1 MIDIIRRRIRN
12 NKEKQMNRKYL
23 AVTIVMLSCVMM
35 VALSSCNLITTD
47 KDRFYVDEDNRLKMI
62 DIEKT
67 GPDIVVP
74 EKVGDNV
81 IRKIYLYDPYYSKIN
96 SIDVSNVSE
105 LEYFRLKLLGGSI
118 HSKLKRLDFSKNKK
132 LRYVI
137 VNGTKALKEITFSE
151 NCQSI
156 SLYNTSVKELDF
168 KLLKKL
174 EDFTYC
180 HGPLESIDFS
190 NNTNL
195 EQVDIE
201 NTNVKAV
208 DIKMLKKLRCFTY
221 HGISLEEL
229 DISNNPNLE
238 IVEVYNTNVK
248 ALDVSRNPKLKRI
261 EVDEG
266 TEIIGETNAEIIYWT
281 KEEIERVKE
290 KSKDN

>member
-1 MIDIIRRRIRN
+1 M
-12 NKEKQMNRKYL
+12 NKKYL
-23 AVTIVMLSCVMM
+23 AVTIVMLSCVIL

-105 LEYFRLKLLGGSI
+105 LEFFKLNLLYDSNY
-118 HSKLKRLDFSKNKK
+118 SKLKRLDFSKNKK
-132 LRYVI
+132 LRDVT
-137 VNGTKALKEITFSE
+137 VNKTKALEEITFNE
-151 NCQSI
+151 DCEAI
-156 SLYNTSVKELDF
+156 GLYNTSVKELDL
-168 KLLKKL
+168 KSMKKL
-174 EDFTYC
+174 KYFDYFN
-180 HGPLESIDFS
+180 GPLESIDLS

-195 EQVDIE
+195 DQVWIE
-201 NTNVKAV
+201 NANIKAV
-208 DIKMLKKLRCFTY
+208 DIKMLKKLESIIFY
-221 HGISLEEL
+221 GVPLEEL
-229 DISNNPNLE
+229 DISNNPNLRA
-238 IVEVYNTNVK
+238 VRTYNTNLKV
-248 ALDVSRNPKLKRI
+248 LDVSNNPKLKFI

-266 TEIIGETNAEIIYWT
+266 TEIIGETNAEIKYWT
-281 KEEIERVKE
+281 KEDIERLEE

>member
-1 MIDIIRRRIRN
+1 M
-12 NKEKQMNRKYL
+12 KKHL
-23 AVTIVMLSCVMM
+23 AVTIVMLSFVIL

-47 KDRFYVDEDNRLKMI
+47 KDRFILDEDNDLTMI

-67 GPDIVVP
+67 GPNIVVP

-81 IRKIYLYDPYYSKIN
+81 IRRIYLSSTYFSKIN
-96 SIDVSNVSE
+96 SIDISNVSE
-105 LEYFRLKLLGGSI
+105 LEYFRLKFFEEERR
-118 HSKLKRLDFSKNKK
+118 SKLKSLDFSKNNK
-132 LRYVI
+132 LKYVSI
-137 VNGTKALKEITFSE
+137 NGTKALEEIVFNK
-151 NCQSI
+151 NCKSV
-156 SLYNTSVKELDF
+156 SLDKTSVKKLDF
-168 KLLKKL
+168 KSLKKL

-208 DIKMLKKLRCFTY
+208 DIKMLKKLKYFIY
-221 HGISLEEL
+221 WDGPLEEI
-229 DISNNPNLE
+229 DISNNPELE
-238 IVEVYNTNVK
+238 TVKVFDSNVK
-248 ALDVSRNPKLKRI
+248 VLDVSNNPKLKRI

-266 TEIIGETNAEIIYWT
+266 TEIIGETNAEILYWT

-290 KSKDN
+290 RLKDK

>member
-1 MIDIIRRRIRN
+1 M
-12 NKEKQMNRKYL
+12 NKKYL
-23 AVTIVMLSCVMM
+23 AVTIVMLSCVIL

-47 KDRFYVDEDNRLKMI
+47 KDRFYVDEDNHLKMI

-132 LRYVI
+132 LRDVT
-137 VNGTKALKEITFSE
+137 VNKTKALEEITFNE
-151 NCQSI
+151 DCEAI
-156 SLYNTSVKELDF
+156 GLYNTSVKELDL
-168 KLLKKL
+168 KSMKKL
-174 EDFTYC
+174 EYFDYFN
-180 HGPLESIDFS
+180 GPLESIDLS
-190 NNTNL
+190 NNTNFD
-195 EQVDIE
+195 QVRMR
-201 NTNVKAV
+201 NTNVKTV
-208 DIKMLKKLRCFTY
+208 DIKTLKKLKYFIY
-221 HGISLEEL
+221 QGGPLEEI
-229 DISNNPNLE
+229 DISNNPELE
-238 IVEVYNTNVK
+238 TVKVFDSNVK
-248 ALDVSRNPKLKRI
+248 VLDVSNNPKLKRI

-281 KEEIERVKE
+281 KEEIEKVKE

>member
-1 MIDIIRRRIRN
+1 M
-12 NKEKQMNRKYL
+12 KKHL
-23 AVTIVMLSCVMM
+23 AVTIVMLSFVIL

-47 KDRFYVDEDNRLKMI
+47 KDRFILDEDNDLTMI

-67 GPDIVVP
+67 GPNIVVP

-81 IRKIYLYDPYYSKIN
+81 IRRIYLSSSYFSKID
-96 SIDVSNVSE
+96 SIDISNVSE
-105 LEYFRLKLLGGSI
+105 LEYFRLKFFEEERR
-118 HSKLKRLDFSKNKK
+118 SKLKSLDFSKNNK
-132 LRYVI
+132 LKYVSI
-137 VNGTKALKEITFSE
+137 NGTKALEEIIFNK
-151 NCQSI
+151 NCKSV
-156 SLYNTSVKELDF
+156 SLDKTSVKKLDF
-168 KLLKKL
+168 KSLKKL

-201 NTNVKAV
+201 NTNVKSV
-208 DIKMLKKLRCFTY
+208 DIKMLKKLKYFIY
-221 HGISLEEL
+221 WDGPLEEI
-229 DISNNPNLE
+229 DISNNPELE
-238 IVEVYNTNVK
+238 TVKVFDSNVK
-248 ALDVSRNPKLKRI
+248 VLDVSNNPKLKRI

-290 KSKDN
+290 RLKDK